1 MEALIAPEMAIIMR
15 FRKPFSMADRSH
27 LVTVLSAVGS
37 RRSRHCCHYSLNKDA
52 NERLDL
58 LPSALHKGCIRA
70 PQHEARAI
78 FTHINLQKAL
88 LCGQVINTS
97 HYLQ

>member
-15 FRKPFSMADRSH
+15 FRKPFSIADRSH
-27 LVTVLSAVGS
+27 LVPVLSAVGS
-37 RRSRHCCHYSLNKDA
+37 RRSHHCCHYSLNKDA

-70 PQHEARAI
+70 PQHKARAI
-78 FTHINLQKAL
+78 FPHINLQKKKP
-88 LCGQVINTS
+88 S
-97 HYLQ
+97 DMDK